1 MASGRDIMHKSKQ
14 RTDFF
19 AAKRPFHTQTNG
31 GQFMDYR
38 ELNIVRE
45 LKYEYDRMIQ
55 RLADLRVFAQ
65 PTTPLLDGMPHTP
78 AQTPK
83 IETLA
88 TLIVDTE
95 KSTLELATR
104 IEQEKAN
111 LLIKLQS
118 FNMRELSQRV
128 LSYYYACC
136 QSFAAIAKLIHYS
149 RSHIIFLHDEGLRA
163 IGLDAHEMIAYK
175 KTLRNVF
182 PRH

>member
-1 MASGRDIMHKSKQ
+1 
-14 RTDFF
+14 
-19 AAKRPFHTQTNG
+19 
-31 GQFMDYR
+31 MDYR

-65 PTTPLLDGMPHTP
+65 PTTPVIDGMPHTP

-104 IEQEKAN
+104 IEQEKAK

-118 FNMRELSQRV
+118 FSMRDLSQRV
-128 LSYYYACC
+128 LSYHYACC
-136 QSFAAIAKLIHYS
+136 QSFAAITKLIHYS
-149 RSHIIFLHDEGLRA
+149 RRYVIHLHDEGLRA
-163 IGLDAHEMIAYK
+163 LGLDAHEMIVYK
-175 KTLRNVF
+175 KTLKSTF
-182 PRH
+182 TAH